1 MSHHKKQEHHIRPY
15 KIAAQTAGLI
25 VCISILVFFAG
36 KGIPE
41 ILKNDTNEWIPFMP
55 FLIIPFAGYAVT
67 WVKEYAG
74 ALIMIAGGII
84 LMAFLIVKGDTAT
97 GLIYGIPFIAAGIL
111 FLLHIQKRTALQK
124 KL

>member
-25 VCISILVFFAG
+25 VCIFVLVFFAG

-41 ILKNDTNEWIPFMP
+41 ILKNDANEWIPFLP
-55 FLIIPFAGYAVT
+55 FVIIPFAGYIVT

-74 ALIMIAGGII
+74 ALMMIAGGVI
-84 LMAFLIVKGDTAT
+84 LLAFLIVKGDVAT

-111 FLLHIQKRTALQK
+111 FLVHIKKRDGLQK